1 MLFVKRILDM
11 NRLGAAVVAFGAT
24 ALLGTRLTADD
35 LKTGL
40 KPGDMISPFDIKEV
54 VGPNEEDKGKSFC
67 YV

>member
-1 MLFVKRILDM
+1 MGI
-11 NRLGAAVVAFGAT
+11 AVAAFGAAT
-24 ALLGTRLTADD
+24 LLGARLAADD

-54 VGPNEEDKGKSFC
+54 VGPNEADKGKSFC

>member
-1 MLFVKRILDM
+1 MAMYRF
-11 NRLGAAVVAFGAT
+11 GSAAVAFGAV
-24 ALLGTRLTADD
+24 ALLGSRLAADD

-40 KPGDMISPFDIKEV
+40 KPGDKISPFDIKEV